1 MVAPPVSAA
10 AAAHEKTIL
19 VIGMHRSGTSMLTR
33 LIHSMGANAGKPED
47 LIPEDPHDSP
57 SGYWERKDVVF
68 EHDSLLVSHGFA
80 WDWLAHFEWQRLNP
94 VYVDAFVDRA
104 APWRRGLDTAGRPL
118 VLKDPRLCL
127 FMPIWQAVLR
137 NPAYVFCVRDP
148 RTIATSIAT
157 PPRRKYPAPFAL
169 ALWEKYVQQALN
181 ALRGERV
188 LFVRYEALMTNPLSE
203 CVRLASGVERLGV
216 SGLRALTETHLDTL
230 VDTRFNRSKAS
241 QQATMSPAQGALLG
255 WLDEQCREPEPV
267 QVSRLPPFESP
278 DAMLGLYQGLLR
290 EKLLRQRAD
299 AARNYATMGGEFF
312 SMQARSSR

>member
-1 MVAPPVSAA
+1 MIAPPVSAA

-47 LIPEDPHDSP
+47 LIPEDPRDSP

-94 VYVDAFVDRA
+94 VYVEAFVDRA
-104 APWRRGLDTAGRPL
+104 VHWRRGLDTAGRPL

-127 FMPIWQAVLR
+127 FMPIWKMVLR

-148 RTIATSIAT
+148 RIIATSIAM
-157 PPRRKYPAPFAL
+157 PPRRNYPAQFAL

-181 ALRGERV
+181 SLRGERV
-188 LFVRYEALMTNPLSE
+188 LFVRYEVLMANALSE
-203 CVRLASGVERLGV
+203 CARLASGVERLGV
-216 SGLRALTETHLDTL
+216 SGLRVLTKPHLDSL
-230 VDTRFNRSKAS
+230 IETRFNRSKAS
-241 QQATMSPAQGALLG
+241 QQATLSPAQEALLG
-255 WLDEQCREPEPV
+255 WLDARCHEADSV

-278 DAMLGLYQGLLR
+278 DPVLDRYQGLLR
-290 EKLLRQRAD
+290 KKLVRQRTD
-299 AARNYATMGGEFF
+299 AARNLASMRGEVV
-312 SMQARSSR
+312 SMSARSSR